1 MPNDDP
7 EALQRRVRVDYPWK
21 VDRVLGLGMLPTLR
35 LQRALER
42 PRRFRW
48 YEKVLVWAHWIWFFV
63 PHSALLYVLLRRHGR
78 FERSALQVYA
88 VFDLGAVVY
97 WAVPTAPPWYAARE
111 GRIPMGDLP
120 PVRRMM
126 VEYGE
131 EFWGPRWGPLYDF
144 LGGNPVAAMPSIHFA
159 TSVMAA
165 RVLTDVGPV
174 EGAVGW
180 AYAATLGTA
189 LVYLGEHYVIDLIA
203 GFALTQL
210 VRHQGPRFTP
220 LLRGIGHGV
229 QALEARAQG

>member
-1 MPNDDP
+1 
-7 EALQRRVRVDYPWK
+7 
-21 VDRVLGLGMLPTLR
+21 
-35 LQRALER
+35 
-42 PRRFRW
+42 
-48 YEKVLVWAHWIWFFV
+48 
-63 PHSALLYVLLRRHGR
+63 
-78 FERSALQVYA
+78 
-88 VFDLGAVVY
+88 
-97 WAVPTAPPWYAARE
+97 
-111 GRIPMGDLP
+111 
-120 PVRRMM
+120 MM

-131 EFWGPRWGPLYDF
+131 QFWGPRWGPLYDF

-210 VRHQGPRFTP
+210 VRHHGPRAAP
-220 LLRGIGHGV
+220 LVRGVGRGV
-229 QALEARAQG
+229 QALEARARG